1 MPGVLPDGDPA
12 PSDGLL
18 PESVAEGGSSRD
30 WGIYVHVP
38 FCTVRCGYCDFN
50 TYTAQDLPGV
60 GRDDYTD
67 LALTELDL
75 AQRVMGQV
83 GLGDRPVAT
92 LFFGGGTPT
101 LLPTDHLARMVDAIG
116 DRFGYTRSPEITV
129 EANPDTV
136 TEASLQ
142 TLAKAGVTRVS
153 LGMQSAHPDILRVL
167 DRSHDPESL
176 PRVVSWV
183 KAAGMQVSVDVIY
196 GSPGETLSMWEET
209 LDAVLGL
216 QPDHISAYALIV
228 EQGTALAKNIQ
239 RGVLPPIDEDV
250 QAGMYERS
258 DEVFH
263 SAGYHWYEVSNWA
276 KSTDA
281 RSRHNLAYW
290 TSQDWW
296 GIGPGAHSHVGGVRW
311 WNVKH
316 PRAYAERLKQNL
328 SPALAREVLDDH
340 TRTQEDIML
349 RLRTI
354 EGLPT
359 THLPPGSQP
368 EVAKAIA
375 GGLIDPHEV
384 FGGRIVPTLKGR
396 LMADH
401 LARVLTP

>member
-1 MPGVLPDGDPA
+1 MGAALPDGDPA
-12 PSDGLL
+12 PPDGLL
-18 PESVAEGGSSRD
+18 PESVAEGESSRD

-38 FCTVRCGYCDFN
+38 FCSVRCGYCDFN
-50 TYTAQDLPGV
+50 TYTIQDMPGV
-60 GRDDYTD
+60 SRDDYTD

-75 AQRVMGQV
+75 AHRVMGQV
-83 GLGDRPVAT
+83 GLADRPVAT

-101 LLPTDHLARMVDAIG
+101 LLPADHLARMVGAIG
-116 DRFGYTRSPEITV
+116 DRFGYTRDPEITV

-136 TEASLQ
+136 TEATLQ
-142 TLAKAGVTRVS
+142 TLARAGVTRVS
-153 LGMQSAHPDILRVL
+153 LGMQSAHPDTLRVL
-167 DRSHDPESL
+167 DRSHDPDSV

-183 KAAGMQVSVDVIY
+183 KATGMQVSVDIIY

-209 LDAVLGL
+209 LDAVLRL
-216 QPDHISAYALIV
+216 EPDHISAYALIV
-228 EQGTALAKNIQ
+228 EQGTALARNIE

-316 PRAYAERLKQNL
+316 PRAYADRLNQDL
-328 SPALAREVLDDH
+328 SPALGREVLTEH
-340 TRTQEDIML
+340 TRLQEDIML
-349 RLRTI
+349 RLRTL

-359 THLPPGSQP
+359 GQLPSGSHP
-368 EVAKAIA
+368 EVAIAIA
-375 GGLIDPHEV
+375 EGLIDPRQV
-384 FGGRIVPTLKGR
+384 FEGRIVPTLKGR